1 MSTERG
7 LFGAF
12 SGYSKY
18 VVSEEMTQRDT
29 MIVHVKI
36 TRLQIPNV
44 RDPIG
49 R

>member
-1 MSTERG
+1 MTTERG
-7 LFGAF
+7 LFGGF
-12 SGYSKY
+12 QGISKY

-44 RDPIG
+44 QDPIG
-49 R
+49 K